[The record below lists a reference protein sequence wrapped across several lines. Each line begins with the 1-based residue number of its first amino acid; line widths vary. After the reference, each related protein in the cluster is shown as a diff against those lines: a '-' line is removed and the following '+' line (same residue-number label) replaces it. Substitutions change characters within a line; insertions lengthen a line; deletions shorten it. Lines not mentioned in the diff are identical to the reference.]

1 MNSRSVSR
9 ETAIED
15 AIIAHPDR
23 LGFPSAAAIRNVRV
37 GWGFGR
43 IDVMLLPPS
52 GSIKL
57 GLVEAKHH
65 GAPDAI
71 CKVIGQLLMYDA
83 GSLSLGAV
91 GLDCLRRYADE
102 QSEKALGVSWI
113 SPKELT
119 GGVSPPAAAWKVMQ
133 AGEKLQ
139 SHEIKLFIAV
149 DSYPHEALRAAVR
162 VLDEC
167 HDVAIGLL
175 IVEGGIPRLLTV

>member
-1 MNSRSVSR
+1 MRESRICWPIRWIPAKLSAHPNLTHMNSRSVSR

-37 GWGFGR
+37 AWGFGR

-71 CKVIGQLLMYDA
+71 CKVIGQLLMY
-83 GSLSLGAV
+83 
-91 GLDCLRRYADE
+91 YA
-102 QSEKALGVSWI
+102 
-113 SPKELT
+113 
-119 GGVSPPAAAWKVMQ
+119 
-133 AGEKLQ
+133 
-139 SHEIKLFIAV
+139 
-149 DSYPHEALRAAVR
+149 
-162 VLDEC
+162 
-167 HDVAIGLL
+167 
-175 IVEGGIPRLLTV
+175 